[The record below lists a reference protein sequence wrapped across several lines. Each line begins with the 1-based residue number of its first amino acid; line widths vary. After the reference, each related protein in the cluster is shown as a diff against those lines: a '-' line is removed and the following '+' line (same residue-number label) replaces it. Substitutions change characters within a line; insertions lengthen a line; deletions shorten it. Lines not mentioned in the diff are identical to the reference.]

1 MCVKVGVAIAQ
12 DTPTDASAD
21 AAAPEAPA
29 EDPPEEPEEPVAAQN
44 PPGEVIVLSDD
55 TFAAVA
61 KQYEIVLVNFYADW
75 CRFSQ
80 MLKPIYAASAKE
92 MSDMGSVRLGSINC
106 EGDDT
111 VATREGNHISKYP
124 TIKVFRRGVALKSEY
139 RGQRSPQAM
148 ADYVKELLQSAMAAV
163 ESQEEIDE
171 HVEVSRVLCH
181 SIMIWES

>member
-1 MCVKVGVAIAQ
+1 VNPVGDDEPKPPAPPAGE
-12 DTPTDASAD
+12 P
-21 AAAPEAPA
+21 AAAPE
-29 EDPPEEPEEPVAAQN
+29 EPPEEPEEPVAAQN

-55 TFAAVA
+55 TFNAVA

-92 MSDMGSVRLGSINC
+92 MGEMNQVRLGSINC
-106 EGDDT
+106 EADDT

-139 RGQRSPQAM
+139 RGYGILGFDRACNDFVVVKHALLSYFCWRQASM
-148 ADYVKELLQSAMAAV
+148 HVRHRMPLECLLRLPAS
-163 ESQEEIDE
+163 S
-171 HVEVSRVLCH
+171 
-181 SIMIWES
+181 